1 MARIALPLT
10 ARLSGG
16 AASLLLF
23 AGCVSVPETPTT
35 DPVSLSG
42 DSFRAA
48 AAGEPVSADWW
59 NGFSDPVLPRLVEM
73 ALLRAPALRG
83 ADFSI
88 AEAEALLTLAILD
101 AGPGATSRAGM
112 TAGRQAGAATSRI
125 DVSGNAAFAASWEF
139 DAFGRLAAGIEA
151 ARFDTLAAREIRRD
165 LAVSIAAE
173 TALAY
178 INLRG
183 AEARLDVA
191 RRNAGTQSEG
201 LELVRTLVENGR
213 GTTLDLDRAEAQ
225 YRTTLAALPALQSD
239 REAALNRLAA
249 LTGYQA
255 QAPDAL
261 MADILAAPGTIPVL
275 DAAMIAG
282 TPEILLRRRPDVRLA
297 EARIGSAL
305 ALSDAARAN
314 LFPSVTL
321 NANILGLVR
330 NRGVTFSENTLGFD
344 IGPAI
349 SWAGP
354 DLRPVYARIE
364 ASDARTGR
372 LAAEYETTVLDAL
385 ADAETSLTDL
395 ITEQSRTVDLEAAMS
410 AARRALE
417 LATLR
422 YQEGLDSYLTLL
434 DAQRTLL
441 DAEDRLAVNRAETA
455 RRAVRA
461 YRSLGGIWTDEELGA
476 IRAEQDTTP

>member
-1 MARIALPLT
+1 MARTNLLIPV
-10 ARLSGG
+10 RLAGG
-16 AASLLLF
+16 AASVLLL
-23 AGCVSVPETPTT
+23 AGCISVPEAPAS
-35 DPVSLSG
+35 DPFVLSG
-42 DSFRAA
+42 DEFRAA
-48 AAGEPVSADWW
+48 APGEPVSAEWW
-59 NGFSDPVLPRLVEM
+59 NGFSDPALPRLVEM
-73 ALLRAPALRG
+73 ALRNAPALRG

-101 AGPGATSRAGM
+101 AGPTANSRVGA
-112 TAGRQAGAATSRI
+112 TAGRQAGAASSRI
-125 DVSGNAAFAASWEF
+125 DVSSNAALAASWEF

-191 RRNAGTQSEG
+191 RRSAGAQAEG
-201 LELVRTLVENGR
+201 LELVRTLVDNGR
-213 GTTLDLDRAEAQ
+213 GTRLDFDRAEAL

-249 LTGYQA
+249 LTGNQA
-255 QAPDAL
+255 QSPDAL

-275 DAAMIAG
+275 AASLTAG

-305 ALSDAARAN
+305 ALSDAARAS
-314 LFPSVTL
+314 LFPTVTL
-321 NANILGLVR
+321 NANLLGLVR
-330 NRGVTFSENTLGFD
+330 NRGVTFNENSIGFD

-364 ASDARTGR
+364 ASDARSGR
-372 LAAEYETTVLDAL
+372 LVADYETTVLDAL
-385 ADAETSLTDL
+385 ADAETALTDL
-395 ITEQSRTVDLEAAMS
+395 VTEQSRTADLEAAMS
-410 AARRALE
+410 AADRALG

-422 YQEGLDSYLTLL
+422 YREGLDSYLTVL

-476 IRAEQDTTP
+476 FRAEQDTTP